1 METTRFGMAAREI
14 TPAPDTERSGLR
26 ILGFRHERAK
36 PYSEVRD
43 PLFVRAAVIAVGD
56 RAVCL
61 AALDLIGD
69 AVGLSRRVRQAITRA
84 TGLHEDRVL
93 VACTHAHTTPE
104 TIALSGYPVA
114 PAWLD
119 AVAQAAAAAA
129 LAAFDALRPAELL
142 LAETPV
148 PGVSLN
154 RRSRY
159 LEAGPAG
166 SELTDEQRRRAVL
179 VDDHLRVL
187 YVRSTTGD
195 ECLGMLLNFA
205 CHPVA
210 VQTQPFLSADYPG
223 LLVRRIETTAAV
235 PALFF
240 NGACGDLNPV
250 RKDGYTDAE
259 WTARRLAD
267 SALGRSGEP
276 NRGAPLEVHRI
287 CGLRTTVRLPRRPIA
302 DVDLLRSE
310 RRRLTE
316 TLAAANSPGDADR
329 ARALGQ
335 RLFAVNERLAL
346 AALPEELEAEIQALM
361 IGDWIV
367 VGVPGELFCCLG
379 EDIRRAARRCRVWVI
394 GYANGYLGYIAPT
407 EAHRVGGYEVSPGRW
422 SPPAPGAGEQ
432 LRDAAVE
439 LVRRLEDAW

>member
-14 TPAPDTERSGLR
+14 TPASDSERSGLR

-36 PYSEVRD
+36 PYTEVRD
-43 PLFVRAAVIAVGD
+43 PLFVRVAVMAAAG
-56 RAVCL
+56 RAACL
-61 AALDLIGD
+61 VALDLIGD
-69 AVGLSRRVRQAITRA
+69 AVGLSRRARQAITRA
-84 TGLHEDRVL
+84 TGIHEDRVL

-104 TIALSGYPVA
+104 TIALSGYPVN

-119 AVAQAAAAAA
+119 AVVQAAAEAAR
-129 LAAFDALRPAELL
+129 AAFDALQPAELL
-142 LAETPV
+142 LEDAPV
-148 PGVSLN
+148 PGINLN
-154 RRSRY
+154 RRSRH
-159 LEAGPAG
+159 LETGRAG
-166 SELTDEQRRRAVL
+166 SELTDEQRRRATL
-179 VDDHLRVL
+179 VDHRLRVL
-187 YVRSTTGD
+187 HVRPGIGD

-223 LLVRRIETTAAV
+223 LLVRRIETTAAA

-267 SALGRSGEP
+267 SALGRSGECS
-276 NRGAPLEVHRI
+276 RGAPLQVHRI
-287 CGLRTTVRLPRRPIA
+287 CGVRTTLRLPRRPIA
-302 DVDLLRSE
+302 DLDLLQDE
-310 RRRLTE
+310 RRQLTE
-316 TLAAANSPGDADR
+316 ALAAANSAGDADR
-329 ARALGQ
+329 ARALGR
-335 RLFAVNERLAL
+335 RLFSVNERLAL
-346 AALPEELEAEIQALM
+346 AALPKTLEAEIQAVT

-379 EDIRRAARRCRVWVI
+379 EDIRRAASRRRVWVI
-394 GYANGYLGYIAPT
+394 GYANGYLGYIAPA

-422 SPPAPGAGEQ
+422 SPLAPGAGEQ
-432 LRDAAVE
+432 IRDAAVE
-439 LVRRLEDAW
+439 LVRRLDEAC